1 MIEEIKYNNETY
13 AYVMKADTHPESTKF
28 YTPKECEL
36 QMGIVTHDRGYIEPA
51 HIHKKHKKI
60 IMDCIE
66 TLHIVYGKTKMNF
79 FTKDGKKV
87 GSIVLNKGDTILLK
101 SDMGHQLES
110 IEKFKGIKT
119 KQGPYVSMDEDK
131 EFLRV

>member
-1 MIEEIKYNNETY
+1 MIEEISYEGKTY
-13 AYVMKADTHPESTKF
+13 AYIMREDTNPKSTKF
-28 YTPKECEL
+28 YTPNECEL
-36 QMGIVTHDRGYIEPA
+36 QMGIVTHDKGYIEPA
-51 HIHKKHKKI
+51 HIHNKHEKI

-66 TLHIVYGKTKMNF
+66 TLHIVYGKTKINF
-79 FTKDGKKV
+79 FTGDGKEV
-87 GSIVLNKGDTILLK
+87 GSVILNKGDTILLK

-131 EFLRV
+131 KFL